1 MLATVMFALLLSV
14 NAFALNE
21 LPAKWRYLGIASPFD
36 PRTGFGSCM
45 EAGES
50 ALAEA
55 RAFWAPRVINES
67 TVSRPCPPPPAALES
82 GFTIWSYRLADD
94 FPTSPNKD
102 IAITGYCDP
111 GYFPTVHSSQV
122 MICTPESTP
131 ITKSIGFCR
140 SCPVVGNPIYP
151 SSANKVQ
158 VETDY
163 VGSGAFPLKFERV
176 YNSAIW
182 GSPVSAARLGSS
194 WWHSYYRKL
203 VLGPTPSDIIFVGAN
218 RPDGRVF
225 AFKKTGSVFVAD
237 PDVVGRLE
245 QIPGGWKLTN
255 EGDEVE
261 IYDSNG
267 KLLSISNRAGLS
279 HTLTYFTSGSKTGQ
293 IDRITDSFGRT
304 LAFEYDS
311 RLRISAMVDPSGG
324 RYSYGYNDAFNGL
337 VGITYPD
344 TSSRTY
350 HYENAGN
357 RSLLTGITDE
367 NGQRFA
373 TFGYDGGF
381 QPVLSEH
388 AGGAGR
394 ESVGYIDGLT
404 KSVTTFVNASLSATR
419 TYTYQ
424 NVQGVLLHTTIS
436 NPACPECGPPFR
448 TYDANGN
455 VLIEGNWRAFRT
467 RYDSY
472 DLARNLETKRT
483 EGLASNNS
491 VIANVTRTITTQWH
505 PDYRLQTGVAEPFRI
520 TAMAYGGPSDPNPG
534 NRGSLLSRTLQPTAD
549 ADGAQGFGASASG
562 TPRTWTYT
570 YNANGSV
577 LTMDGPRTDAPDVTT
592 YTYYANDATCPGAS
606 AIGCRGQV
614 ESIANASG
622 HVTRITEYN
631 AHGQPLT
638 IVDPNG
644 LNTALTYDQRQ
655 RLTSR
660 NVGGEATTYTYDSA
674 GQLTR
679 VTLPDNSYLQ
689 YTYDAAHRLTQIA
702 DQLGN
707 RITYTLD
714 FAGNRT
720 QEQVFDP
727 LNQLAQ
733 TRSRVYNNQNRLIQ
747 EIGAAGQNTA
757 FAYSGTGRVQS
768 IDGPLPGTVDLTNN
782 LYDPFDRLTRVT
794 DPNAGQVNY
803 GYNRLDQLT
812 SVTDPRGLVTS
823 YSYDG
828 LNNLNQLVSPDT
840 GSTVNTYDLAGNLL
854 TQTDAKGQLT
864 TYSYDALNRVVQITF
879 HDGSKQTYSYDQGVN
894 GLGRLTGITELGS
907 GNVVTSQLAYSYDS
921 QGRITAETRIINGIT
936 YVTGYSY
943 DFGGRLSSMTYPSGR
958 SIVYT
963 LDSLGRIAQ
972 IEAIK
977 DNVSQIV
984 LTGATYRPFGPAQ
997 SYTFGNGQLYTR
1009 GFDTDARIA
1018 SYTLGTQS
1026 FAVGYD
1032 PASRIGFISDLANP
1046 ANTNTYGYDNLDRLT
1061 GAVLPATPYAY
1072 SYDAVGNR
1080 LSKTVGA
1087 STDIYTPSATSN
1099 RLASIAPG
1107 TGPLKGYVHD
1117 AVGSVTADGT
1127 NTYAYDARGRLVQAV
1142 SVMGTSNYQIN
1153 SLGQR
1158 IRKTNSQ
1165 GDTVFHYDS
1174 QGRLIAE
1181 SSPSGTT
1188 HKEYIYLGD
1197 LPVAVL
1203 Q

>member
-1 MLATVMFALLLSV
+1 MQ
-14 NAFALNE
+14 N
-21 LPAKWRYLGIASPFD
+21 LP
-36 PRTGFGSCM
+36 
-45 EAGES
+45 
-50 ALAEA
+50 
-55 RAFWAPRVINES
+55 
-67 TVSRPCPPPPAALES
+67 
-82 GFTIWSYRLADD
+82 
-94 FPTSPNKD
+94 
-102 IAITGYCDP
+102 
-111 GYFPTVHSSQV
+111 
-122 MICTPESTP
+122 
-131 ITKSIGFCR
+131 
-140 SCPVVGNPIYP
+140 VGNPIYP
-151 SSANKVQ
+151 GSANKVQ

-163 VGSGAFPLKFERV
+163 VGNGAFPLKFERV

-182 GSPVSAARLGSS
+182 GNPVSEARLGSN

-203 VLGPTPSDIIFVGAN
+203 VLGPTPADILFVGAN

-225 AFKKTGSVFVAD
+225 SFKKTGPVFVAD

-245 QIPGGWKLTN
+245 QIPGGWRFTN

-261 IYDSNG
+261 TYDSNG

-279 HTLTYFTSGSKTGQ
+279 HALTYFTTGSKTGQ
-293 IDRITDSFGRT
+293 IERIADSFGRT
-304 LAFEYDS
+304 LTFEYDS

-324 RYSYGYNDAFNGL
+324 RYTYGYDDSFNGL

-344 TSSRTY
+344 SRSRVY

-381 QPVLSEH
+381 QPALSEH

-394 ESVGYIDGLT
+394 VSVGYIDGLT
-404 KSVTTFVNASLSATR
+404 KSVTTFVSASLNVTR

-424 NVQGVLLHTTIS
+424 NVQGVLLNTGIS
-436 NPACPECGPPFR
+436 NPACPECGPPNR

-455 VLIEGNWRAFRT
+455 VSAMGNWRGFRT

-472 DLARNLETKRT
+472 DLARNLETRRT
-483 EGLASNNS
+483 EGLASDNS

-520 TAMAYGGPSDPNPG
+520 TTMVYGGPADPNPG
-534 NRGSLLSRTLQPTAD
+534 NRGSLLSRTLQATTD
-549 ADGAQGFGASASG
+549 ADGALGFGATASG

-577 LTMDGPRTDAPDVTT
+577 LTVDGPRTDAPDVTV
-592 YTYYANDATCPGAS
+592 YAYYANDATCPGAN
-606 AIGCRGQV
+606 AIGCRGQL
-614 ESIANASG
+614 ENITNASG
-622 HVTRITEYN
+622 HLTRITDYN

-644 LNTALTYDQRQ
+644 VNTALAYDQRQ

-660 NVGGEATTYTYDSA
+660 NVAGETTTYTYDNA

-679 VTLPDNSYLQ
+679 VTLPDASYLQ

-702 DQLGN
+702 DHLGN

-714 FAGNRT
+714 LAGNRT

-733 TRSRVYNNQNRLIQ
+733 TRSRVYSNVNRMIQ
-747 EIGAAGQNTA
+747 EIGAAGQTTTY
-757 FAYSGTGRVQS
+757 AYNNHAQVLS
-768 IDGPLPGTVDLTNN
+768 IDGPLAGTVDFTLNT
-782 LYDPFDRLTRVT
+782 YDPLDRLTRVT

-864 TYSYDALNRVVQITF
+864 TYTYDALNRVAQITF

-894 GLGRLTGITELGS
+894 GLGRLTGITETDS
-907 GNVVTSQLAYSYDS
+907 GNGVTSQLAYAYD
-921 QGRITAETRIINGIT
+921 QKGRITAETRSINGIA
-936 YVTGYSY
+936 YVTAYNY
-943 DFGGRLSSMTYPSGR
+943 DFGGRLTGMTYPSGR

-997 SYTFGNGQLYTR
+997 SYTFGNGQSYTR

-1032 PASRIGFISDLANP
+1032 PASRIGFISDIANP

-1061 GAVLPATPYAY
+1061 VRCCQLRPTPTATTRWATASPRRWGPAPIPTPPRPRATG
-1072 SYDAVGNR
+1072 SHR
-1080 LSKTVGA
+1080 LRRAAGPCATFSSTPTGRRRTTA
-1087 STDIYTPSATSN
+1087 STITPTMRA
-1099 RLASIAPG
+1099 G
-1107 TGPLKGYVHD
+1107 
-1117 AVGSVTADGT
+1117 GSC
-1127 NTYAYDARGRLVQAV
+1127 RR
-1142 SVMGTSNYQIN
+1142 
-1153 SLGQR
+1153 
-1158 IRKTNSQ
+1158 
-1165 GDTVFHYDS
+1165 
-1174 QGRLIAE
+1174 
-1181 SSPSGTT
+1181 
-1188 HKEYIYLGD
+1188 
-1197 LPVAVL
+1197 
-1203 Q
+1203 